1 MGERRGKNRDS
12 IIGLGNLSTITGMI
26 KRIGIG
32 RKAETY
38 GVAFGG
44 GGAKGFSHIGT
55 MLVLN
60 ELGIKPDVLAGV
72 SAGSIAAVLYAAGLT
87 PKEIRECFVE
97 SRNLNDF
104 REWIVPR
111 DGFFKLDRFAKL
123 LESWLPVKNL
133 EDLNIPTV
141 VCATNLTRGTQ
152 VGWCKGEIVP
162 RVMASCSMPVIFKP
176 VKIGNYYYVDGGV
189 MHNLP
194 AWAIRKYCTTLIG
207 CNCSPLNRSY
217 KYKDSIMD
225 IAMRSFSLGMKA
237 NVIADMNL
245 CDYVVLPR
253 ELEQS
258 NVFDLAGLDRNI
270 QFGYEA
276 AKIALMNLKK

>member
-1 MGERRGKNRDS
+1 MKASQIKNNLAT
-12 IIGLGNLSTITGMI
+12 INGLL
-26 KRIGIG
+26 KRIGLL
-32 RKAETY
+32 KQDSL

-55 MLVLN
+55 MMVLRD
-60 ELGIKPDVLAGV
+60 LGIRPTVLSGV
-72 SAGSIAAVLYAAGLT
+72 SAGSVAAVLYAAGLT
-87 PKEIRECFVE
+87 PAEIRECFVE

-104 REWIVPR
+104 REWTVPK

-133 EDLNIPTV
+133 EELQIPTV

-176 VKIGNYYYVDGGV
+176 WKIGSYYYVDGGV

-194 AWAIRKYCTTLIG
+194 AWAIRNYCTTLIG
-207 CNCSPLNRSY
+207 CNCSPLDRTY
-217 KYKDSIMD
+217 KYKDSIVD
-225 IAMRSFSLGMKA
+225 IALRAFSLGMKA
-237 NVIADMNL
+237 NVVADMNL
-245 CDYVVLPR
+245 CDYVVIPR
-253 ELEQS
+253 ALEQS
-258 NVFDLAGLDRNI
+258 NVFDLASLDRNI
-270 QFGYEA
+270 RYGYEA
-276 AKIALMNLKK
+276 AAETLKNLKK